1 MWMLT
6 FIPDSVIYSFVNT
19 IFWAGVVGTLLGFV
33 FNLPFLRPY
42 RLIVQIAGIMLLVA
56 GVYFKGGY
64 EVETQWRERVKEM
77 EQKVAVAAEKSKT
90 ANAEIQ
96 TKIVTKTKVIHDTKV
111 VTKQVLKEIEKRIDS
126 ECTISPEAINILNA
140 AARGDAAVGS
150 DQGAVK

>member
-1 MWMLT
+1 MLT